1 MVYRW
6 ASGAPLTITSGAD
19 RALTGLAGQSA
30 DQVSDDVYQDTSG
43 DLNSQF
49 INRAAFATPAL
60 GTYGNAGFFSFYGFA
75 NWGLDAALSRV
86 FPLPGGHRI
95 EGRIEAFNLTNAVI
109 PNDPSTNL
117 AAATFG
123 RVTSVQDPRILQFA
137 VKYVF

>member
-1 MVYRW
+1 
-6 ASGAPLTITSGAD
+6 
-19 RALTGLAGQSA
+19 
-30 DQVSDDVYQDTSG
+30 VSDDVYQDTSG
-43 DLNSQF
+43 SLGSQF
-49 INRAAFATPAL
+49 INRAAFASPAL

-75 NWGLDAALSRV
+75 NWSMDAALSRV
-86 FPLPGGHRI
+86 FQRPGGHRL
-95 EGRIEAFNLTNAVI
+95 EGRLEAFNLTNAVI